1 MQHVV
6 RVQHGQFIQVALLV
20 VRIVL
25 VAFVVAAPMAATV
38 AMANVERHGLCRT
51 SQLHVTHAATAEL

>member
-1 MQHVV
+1 MRAQHAK
-6 RVQHGQFIQVALLV
+6 FTQVALLV

-25 VAFVVAAPMAATV
+25 VAFVVATLMAVTV

-51 SQLHVTHAATAEL
+51 SQLHATHAAAAEL